1 MIDLIRQ
8 GSWFMVPLGLC
19 SIVGLAVILDRWFYL
34 RNAQREL
41 MLVLG
46 KIDEFVDRNDI
57 DGVHGFCDENRG
69 LLTSI
74 FLAGIKKYRQLQT
87 EPNLDFIQHEI
98 NKVMEDASLI
108 NGVDLERRLP
118 LLASVGNVAPLFG
131 FAGTVT
137 GMISA
142 FEKIAT
148 TANPNAQIVAAGI
161 QEALVT
167 TASGLIIAIP
177 AVLAFNYF
185 SSHID
190 ELNARTEESANGL
203 IDMMV
208 MTVVGQ
214 RNKPSAAGDKQR

>member
-1 MIDLIRQ
+1 MIDLIIQ
-8 GSWFMVPLGLC
+8 GKWFMIPLGLC

-46 KIDEFVDRNDI
+46 KIDEFVDRSDI
-57 DGVHGFCDENRG
+57 DGVHGFCDESPG

-74 FLAGIKKYRQLQT
+74 FLAGVKKYRQLQT

-98 NKVMEDASLI
+98 NKAMEDASII
-108 NGVDLERRLP
+108 NAVDLERRLP

-142 FEKIAT
+142 FAEIAAAT
-148 TANPNAQIVAAGI
+148 NPDAQTVARGI

-185 SSHID
+185 SSRID
-190 ELNARTEESANGL
+190 ALNAQTEESANGL

-208 MTVVGQ
+208 MTVVQQ
-214 RNKPSAAGDKQR
+214 RSKANGADKKSR